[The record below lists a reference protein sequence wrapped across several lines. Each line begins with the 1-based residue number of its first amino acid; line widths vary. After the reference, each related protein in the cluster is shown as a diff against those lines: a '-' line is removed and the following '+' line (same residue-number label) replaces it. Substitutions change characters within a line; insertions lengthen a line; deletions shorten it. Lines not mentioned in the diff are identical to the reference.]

1 MFFFMYLKY
10 TLESGS
16 MLYMEILICQDT
28 TILHTYTWNSL
39 KYTSLREKIMI
50 HIENKELICKD
61 TEMTSSLGKTYTIIE
76 TRSLDYF

>member
-1 MFFFMYLKY
+1 MYLKY

-28 TILHTYTWNSL
+28 TILHTHTWNSL
-39 KYTSLREKIMI
+39 KYTSLREKIII
-50 HIENKELICKD
+50 HMENKELICKD
-61 TEMTSSLGKTYTIIE
+61 TEMTSSLGKTYIIIE

>member
-1 MFFFMYLKY
+1 MYLKY

-28 TILHTYTWNSL
+28 TILHTHTWNSL

-61 TEMTSSLGKTYTIIE
+61 TEMTSSLGKTYIIIE

>member
-1 MFFFMYLKY
+1 MYLKY

-28 TILHTYTWNSL
+28 TILNTHTWNSL

-50 HIENKELICKD
+50 HMENKELICKD

>member
-1 MFFFMYLKY
+1 MFNALYGNIDLSGHNNITYTYLKLTKIY
-10 TLESGS
+10 LTKK
-16 MLYMEILICQDT
+16 IL
-28 TILHTYTWNSL
+28 
-39 KYTSLREKIMI
+39 I

>member
-28 TILHTYTWNSL
+28 TILNTHTWNSL